1 MELPNSD
8 ILLKNVDIPLLRK
21 QYEWLLYK
29 NTNSPVED
37 YPDELEGLLNLLE
50 HMLEQKDNEGSSWG
64 LTKDFQFRF
73 LVTMTQDQVT
83 FTKTLPVT
91 LFPTW

>member
-21 QYEWLLYK
+21 QYEWLLYQ

-50 HMLEQKDNEGSSWG
+50 HMLEQKDNEGSS
-64 LTKDFQFRF
+64 
-73 LVTMTQDQVT
+73 
-83 FTKTLPVT
+83 
-91 LFPTW
+91 